1 LRKAICVCVCV
12 QWRKIYWL
20 KGKRR
25 KRGWGGWL
33 FLNADARRRLSTGG
47 VVRLDTKPRVWSRH
61 FCHLVSIVRSY
72 YFFPPPKK
80 DSCSAVL
87 ALLCQAGALVVLTNP
102 VRILYIV
109 NLIWR
114 PFRLKKKPTRPTP
127 PLKNSIAPVRVLNP
141 PSSLSLSP
149 SPHIHRVCM
158 CVGPS
163 VCVCVSLIFPH
174 IPALFVCVCPVCNP
188 RTWGE
193 WNESLT

>member
-1 LRKAICVCVCV
+1 
-12 QWRKIYWL
+12 
-20 KGKRR
+20 
-25 KRGWGGWL
+25 L

-141 PSSLSLSP
+141 PSSLSLS
-149 SPHIHRVCM
+149 IATYTQGVYVCWSE
-158 CVGPS
+158 C
-163 VCVCVSLIFPH
+163 VCVCLSYFPSY
-174 IPALFVCVCPVCNP
+174 PRPVCVCLSCLQPSNLRRVK
-188 RTWGE
+188 
-193 WNESLT
+193 